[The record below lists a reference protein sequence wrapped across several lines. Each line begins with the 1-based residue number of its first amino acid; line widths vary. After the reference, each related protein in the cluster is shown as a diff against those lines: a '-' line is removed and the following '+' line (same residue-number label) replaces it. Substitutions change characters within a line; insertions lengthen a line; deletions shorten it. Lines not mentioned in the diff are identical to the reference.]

1 MEAVRLYDVFL
12 SSDVLTSSGFLTT
25 IRGEKSKGVF
35 IYGRA
40 FDRHVG

>member
-1 MEAVRLYDVFL
+1 MMFFL
-12 SSDVLTSSGFLTT
+12 SSDVLTRSYFLTT
-25 IRGEKSKGVF
+25 IRREKNKGVF